1 MKKLY
6 YSISEVAEI
15 LEESVSTVRFW
26 SNTFAKSLSPKRNG
40 KGNRLYVEK
49 ELETLRRIRHL
60 TRVEGLS
67 LEAVARKLSDT
78 STEDDKML
86 KIRESLLQIR
96 ARLVQIRET
105 L

>member
-1 MKKLY
+1 MLDE
-6 YSISEVAEI
+6 SISTI
-15 LEESVSTVRFW
+15 RFW

-40 KGNRLYVEK
+40 KGNRQYVEK
-49 ELETLRRIRHL
+49 ELETLKKIKHL

-67 LEAVARKLSDT
+67 LDAVSRRLSDN
-78 STEDDKML
+78 SSEDDKL
-86 KIRESLLQIR
+86 LRIRESLLQIR